1 MLKDITDRY
10 PHCIPQNRNSYHPP
24 EDFVIPPPPQKGADA
39 RELKKKTIIYMDILC
54 PVIMPSTTRVV
65 FSSLLWIIK
74 RNQLK

>member
-39 RELKKKTIIYMDILC
+39 RELKKKTIIYMVD
-54 PVIMPSTTRVV
+54 S
-65 FSSLLWIIK
+65 
-74 RNQLK
+74 